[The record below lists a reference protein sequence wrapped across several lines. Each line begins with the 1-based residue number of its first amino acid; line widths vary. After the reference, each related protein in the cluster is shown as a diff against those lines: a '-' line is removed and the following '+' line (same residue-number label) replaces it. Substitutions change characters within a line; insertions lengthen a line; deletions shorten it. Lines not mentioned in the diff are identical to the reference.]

1 MGSRWLPPLF
11 MPVHLSLGSVQV
23 TLTAHGTAIKEGW
36 DALFGTGPAA
46 QHRAQGTLTL
56 HLQQATQ
63 LPALPSSPPI
73 FVDEEGIVDIYTS
86 RPERF
91 VLHFHDGALVTLD
104 PAAGNAEG
112 VVTGAAL
119 ASERLEDVTYTSLAP
134 LLRRHDHYLL
144 HAFAATWEGAALLL
158 VGPSGSGKT
167 TTGLS
172 LVLAGWG
179 LLANDVVLLHCHGE
193 RVYAY
198 PTPGALTVRTRTL
211 DLLPRLRHY
220 NGQHHLLLDS
230 YTFTT
235 RALRQESWAAPAPV
249 RALCFPAVTAA
260 ADSALQLEMASV
272 TFAHLMEESVDRWD
286 TDALPAHLALLEK
299 LSKQATGYRIALGAD
314 VPNLPA
320 LLAQTL

>member
-1 MGSRWLPPLF
+1 MTAPLF
-11 MPVHLSLGSVQV
+11 MPVYLSLGSVQV
-23 TLTAHGTAIKEGW
+23 TLTAQGTAIKEGW
-36 DALFGTGPAA
+36 DALFGTGPTA
-46 QHRAQGTLTL
+46 QQRTQGTLTL
-56 HLQQATQ
+56 HLQQATE
-63 LPALPSSPPI
+63 LPALPSDPPI
-73 FVDEEGIVDIYTS
+73 FVDQEGIVDIYAP
-86 RPERF
+86 RPGRF
-91 VLHFHDGALVTLD
+91 VLHFLDGALVTLD

-134 LLRRHDHYLL
+134 LLRHHDHYLL
-144 HAFAATWEGAALLL
+144 HAFAATWQEEALLL

-179 LLANDVVLLHCHGE
+179 LLANDVVLLHCHDGH
-193 RVYAY
+193 VYAY
-198 PTPGALTVRTRTL
+198 PTPGALTVRASTL
-211 DLLPRLRHY
+211 DLLPRLR
-220 NGQHHLLLDS
+220 QHSGRHNLQFDS
-230 YTFTT
+230 YTFTSSD
-235 RALRQESWAAPAPV
+235 LLQESLAAPAPV

-260 ADSALQLEMASV
+260 ANSALRRESASV

-286 TDALPAHLALLEK
+286 TTALSAHMALLEK

-314 VPNLPA
+314 VPKLPS